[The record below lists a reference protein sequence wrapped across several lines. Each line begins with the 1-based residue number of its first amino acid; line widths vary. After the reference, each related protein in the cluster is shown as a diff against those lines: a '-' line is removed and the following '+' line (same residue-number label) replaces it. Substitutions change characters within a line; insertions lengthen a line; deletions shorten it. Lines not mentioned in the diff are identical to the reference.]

1 MFTISSMNESLSS
14 YLKSLSRR
22 EFLKITGTSLLGLF
36 TLPFAG
42 QSLRIDKTVN
52 QQNST
57 LPYGRVTAAKIDGF
71 DKPSFSGGLKKSYWK
86 DLVLPITGVT
96 LGDEE
101 SGHNR
106 VWYQVKNESFVHSG
120 DIQPVDIQTNPKL
133 TEISADGRLAVI
145 TVPFTDAVWS
155 LRQKYRLAYRLYYA
169 TTHWIYDSVSDENGE
184 VWYRINDDK
193 WKIHY
198 YVNAAHLRLITAEEI
213 SPLSP
218 EVPDTEKR
226 LEIRLPEQVV
236 IAYEY
241 NHPVWMARTA
251 TGARFRDGDYRT
263 PAGVY
268 TTNRKRP
275 SRHMAAGDGADANSY
290 DLPGVPWVSYL
301 MENGISFHGT
311 YWHNNFGRPRSHGCV
326 NLSTQHALWVY
337 RWANPTVSLNA
348 MTANEKNGTMVLV
361 IDKPMAE

>member
-1 MFTISSMNESLSS
+1 MNDLLSS
-14 YLKSLSRR
+14 YLRTLSRR
-22 EFLKITGTSLLGLF
+22 EFLKLSGTSLLGLF
-36 TLPFAG
+36 ALPFAD
-42 QSLRIDKTVN
+42 QVRRLDKAGNSQT
-52 QQNST
+52 ST

-71 DKPSFSGGLKKSYWK
+71 DRPSFKADLKKAYWQ
-86 DLVLPITGVT
+86 DLVLPITAVA

-106 VWYQVKNESFVHSG
+106 VWYQVKHESYVHSG
-120 DIQPVDIQTNPKL
+120 DIQPVDIQTNPVL
-133 TEISADGRLAVI
+133 TDVLPEGQLAVI

-155 LRQKYRLAYRLYYA
+155 LKQKDRLAYRLYYG
-169 TTHWIYDSVSDENGE
+169 TTHWIYESVIDENGSA
-184 VWYRINDDK
+184 WYRINDDK
-193 WKIHY
+193 WKIRY
-198 YVNAAHLRLITAEEI
+198 YVNAAHLRLITPEEI
-213 SPLSP
+213 APLSP
-218 EVPDTEKR
+218 DIPPSEKR

-241 NHPVWMARTA
+241 DQPVWMARTA

-263 PAGVY
+263 PTGVY
-268 TTNRKRP
+268 ITNRKRP

-326 NLSTQHALWVY
+326 NLSIQHAMWVY
-337 RWANPTVSLNA
+337 RWTNPTVPLTS
-348 MTANEKNGTMVLV
+348 MTAGEKNGTMVLV
-361 IDKPMAE
+361 VDKPMAE

>member
-1 MFTISSMNESLSS
+1 MTESLSWF
-14 YLKSLSRR
+14 LKSLSRR
-22 EFLKITGTSLLGLF
+22 EFLKLSGASLLGLF
-36 TLPFAG
+36 SLPFSEQA
-42 QSLRIDKTVN
+42 LRFDKL
-52 QQNST
+52 NSRQGLT

-71 DKPSFSGGLKKSYWK
+71 AKPSFSGDLMHSYWR
-86 DLVLPITGVT
+86 DLVLPITGVA

-106 VWYQVKNESFVHSG
+106 VWYQIDHKSYVHSG
-120 DIQPVDIQTNPKL
+120 DIQPVDIQTNPTL
-133 TEISADGRLAVI
+133 TDISAEGQLAVI
-145 TVPFTDAVWS
+145 TVPYTDAIWN
-155 LRQKYRLAYRLYYA
+155 LRQKDRLAYRLYYA
-169 TTHWIYDSVSDENGE
+169 TTHWLFGSVTDENGD

-193 WKIHY
+193 WKIAY
-198 YVNAAHLRLITAEEI
+198 YVRAPHLRLVTADEI
-213 SPLSP
+213 APLSP
-218 EVPDTEKR
+218 DVPLSEKR

-241 NHPVWMARTA
+241 GNPVWMARTA

-263 PAGVY
+263 PPGVY
-268 TTNRKRP
+268 LTNRKRP

-326 NLSTQHALWVY
+326 NLSTQDAQWIY
-337 RWANPTVSLNA
+337 RWANPTVPLTA
-348 MTANEKNGTMVLV
+348 MTANEKNGTMVVV
-361 IDKPMAE
+361 IDEPMAD

>member
-1 MFTISSMNESLSS
+1 MNETLSS

-22 EFLKITGTSLLGLF
+22 EFLKLSGLSLLGLF
-36 TLPFAG
+36 TLPFSG
-42 QSLRIDKTVN
+42 WDLRPNRLSSRLGV
-52 QQNST
+52 T

-71 DKPSFSGGLKKSYWK
+71 AQPSYKADLKHSYWR
-86 DLVLPITGVT
+86 DLVIPISGVA

-106 VWYQVKNESFVHSG
+106 VWYQINQECFVHSG
-120 DIQPVDIQTNPKL
+120 DIQPVDIQTNPIQTQL
-133 TEISADGRLAVI
+133 SPDGQLAVI
-145 TVPFTDAVWS
+145 TVPFTDAVWD
-155 LRQKYRLAYRLYYA
+155 LKQKDRLAYRLYYA
-169 TTHWIYDSVSDENGE
+169 TTHWVYGTATDENGDA
-184 VWYRINDDK
+184 WYRINDDK

-198 YVNAAHLRLITAEEI
+198 YVRAPHLRLITPEDI
-213 SPLSP
+213 TPLSP
-218 EVPDTEKR
+218 EVPQAEKR

-241 NHPVWMARTA
+241 GSPVWMARTA

-263 PAGVY
+263 PAGIY
-268 TTNRKRP
+268 HTNRKRP

-290 DLPGVPWVSYL
+290 DLPGVPWVCYL

-326 NLSTQHALWVY
+326 NLSPQDAQWVY
-337 RWANPTVSLNA
+337 RWSNPTVPLTS
-348 MTANEKNGTMVLV
+348 MTANEKDGTMVVV
-361 IDKPMAE
+361 IDKPMAG

>member
-1 MFTISSMNESLSS
+1 MSIINAMDELLSS
-14 YLKSLSRR
+14 YLKTLSRR
-22 EFLKITGTSLLGLF
+22 EFLSLSGSSLLGLF
-36 TLPFAG
+36 ALPFAG
-42 QSLRIDKTVN
+42 QAQRLATASQRDPSI
-52 QQNST
+52 

-71 DKPSFSGGLKKSYWK
+71 ERPSFRAELKKAYWR
-86 DLVLPITGVT
+86 DLVLPITGVS

-106 VWYQVKNESFVHSG
+106 VWYQVNNESYVHSG
-120 DIQPVDIQTNPKL
+120 DIQPVDIQSNSAQPQ
-133 TEISADGRLAVI
+133 ISPDGQLAVI

-169 TTHWIYDSVSDENGE
+169 TTHWIYESVTDEDGE
-184 VWYRINDDK
+184 IWYRIDDDK
-193 WKIHY
+193 WKIRY
-198 YVNAAHLRLITAEEI
+198 YVKATHLRLVTPEDIA
-213 SPLSP
+213 PLSP
-218 EVPDTEKR
+218 EVPPSEKK
-226 LEIRLPEQVV
+226 LEIRLPEQAV

-241 NHPVWMARTA
+241 GQPVWMARTA

-263 PAGVY
+263 PVGTY
-268 TTNRKRP
+268 MSNRKRP

-290 DLPGVPWVSYL
+290 DLPGVPWVCYL

-337 RWANPTVSLNA
+337 RWTNPVVSLNTQ
-348 MTANEKNGTMVLV
+348 TAIEKDGTMIEV
-361 IDKPMAE
+361 IDTPMAD